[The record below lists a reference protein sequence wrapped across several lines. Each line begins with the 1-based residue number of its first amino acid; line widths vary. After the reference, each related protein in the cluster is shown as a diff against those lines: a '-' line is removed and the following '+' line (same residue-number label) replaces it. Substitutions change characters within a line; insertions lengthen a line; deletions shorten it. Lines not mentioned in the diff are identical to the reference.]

1 MNWRGPAQTLTIT
14 LGAIASSLALFGL
27 FIFALTGISPLL
39 LYEEMYIGSF
49 GSKFSLQNTLT
60 KASPLI
66 LTALCTAL
74 PARLGLIIIGGE
86 GALVVGGLAAAG
98 TGLLLSSM
106 PPLVGQAGMLGAG
119 FVAGGLLIALAGML
133 RTFRGVNE
141 TISSLLLAYIAIA
154 VFTYLVEGPM
164 RDPASL
170 NKPSTHPIAA
180 SLTIGKMFGM
190 DVHWGL
196 AFGVVACLISYV
208 LMEHST
214 FGFAARMVGGNI
226 RAAQGAGLP
235 VGRLIL
241 IVCLLA
247 GGAAGLSGA
256 LEVAAVHKQANASLV
271 VGYGFTGILVSFIA
285 RHHPLGI
292 LPAALMFGGLS
303 ASSGVLQRHLKLPD
317 ASMEALKG
325 IMFVTILLFET
336 LYGRFRIFQPP
347 AAVPAHQEEVKV
359 APRGK
364 VEEVMAK

>member
-14 LGAIASSLALFGL
+14 FGAIASSLALFGL
-27 FIFALTGISPLL
+27 FIFAMTGISPLL

-86 GALVVGGLAAAG
+86 GAVVVGGLAAAG
-98 TGLLLSSM
+98 TGLLMADM
-106 PPLVGQAGMLGAG
+106 PALAGQAGMLAAG
-119 FVAGGLLIALAGML
+119 FVSGGLLIALAGML
-133 RTFRGVNE
+133 RTFRGVNQ
-141 TISSLLLAYIAIA
+141 TISSLLLTYIAIA

-196 AFGVVACLISYV
+196 AFGVTACLISYV

-256 LEVAAVHKQANASLV
+256 L
-271 VGYGFTGILVSFIA
+271 
-285 RHHPLGI
+285 
-292 LPAALMFGGLS
+292 
-303 ASSGVLQRHLKLPD
+303 
-317 ASMEALKG
+317 
-325 IMFVTILLFET
+325 
-336 LYGRFRIFQPP
+336 
-347 AAVPAHQEEVKV
+347 
-359 APRGK
+359 
-364 VEEVMAK
+364 